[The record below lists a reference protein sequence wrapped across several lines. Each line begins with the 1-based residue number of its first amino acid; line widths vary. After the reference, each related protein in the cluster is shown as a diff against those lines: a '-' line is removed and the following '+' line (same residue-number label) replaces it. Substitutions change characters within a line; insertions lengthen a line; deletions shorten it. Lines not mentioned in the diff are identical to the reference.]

1 LVSGLSSYLGS
12 LKDTPFTES
21 SYIWIGWPGVSIPK
35 ARQQAL
41 RAQVLERFRAW
52 PVFLDEATMEEFYH
66 GFCNKTIWPLFH
78 YFPSHAAYE
87 QASWQ
92 SYHEVNQA
100 FCEVVLQIAR
110 PDDIIWIQDYHLM
123 MLPQLLRERQPD
135 LAIGFFLHIP
145 FPNYEIFRLL
155 PSAWRADLL
164 RGMLGADLVGF
175 HTYDDASYFLDC
187 VARLLDLESTE
198 RMIPL
203 GERIVQAGAFPISI
217 DVDRFAHAG
226 EQPGVVRVAQE
237 LQERL
242 ADRKVILS
250 VDRLDYTKGILHR
263 LQGYQIFLEHN
274 PGWHGRVTMILVVVP
289 SRIGVEQYQLMRQQ
303 IDETV
308 GRLNGTYGS
317 LHWTPIIYQYRYLPI
332 ETLSALYTVADA
344 ALITPLRD
352 GMNLVAKEY
361 VATRAKQTGVLI
373 LSEMAG
379 AAKELTE
386 AVLINP
392 NNREEIA
399 EAIRTALEMPEHE
412 QIRRNEAMQARL
424 RRYDVVKWANDFI
437 HSLRAVKELQS
448 QQATTGIGSRTRR
461 AG

>member
-1 LVSGLSSYLGS
+1 
-12 LKDTPFTES
+12 
-21 SYIWIGWPGVSIPK
+21 
-35 ARQQAL
+35 
-41 RAQVLERFRAW
+41 
-52 PVFLDEATMEEFYH
+52 
-66 GFCNKTIWPLFH
+66 
-78 YFPSHAAYE
+78 
-87 QASWQ
+87 
-92 SYHEVNQA
+92 
-100 FCEVVLQIAR
+100 
-110 PDDIIWIQDYHLM
+110 
-123 MLPQLLRERQPD
+123 
-135 LAIGFFLHIP
+135 
-145 FPNYEIFRLL
+145 
-155 PSAWRADLL
+155 
-164 RGMLGADLVGF
+164 
-175 HTYDDASYFLDC
+175 
-187 VARLLDLESTE
+187 
-198 RMIPL
+198 
-203 GERIVQAGAFPISI
+203 
-217 DVDRFAHAG
+217 
-226 EQPGVVRVAQE
+226 
-237 LQERL
+237 
-242 ADRKVILS
+242 
-250 VDRLDYTKGILHR
+250 
-263 LQGYQIFLEHN
+263 
-274 PGWHGRVTMILVVVP
+274 
-289 SRIGVEQYQLMRQQ
+289 MRQQ